1 MTHVTEDDL
10 DDLEFDT
17 LRTGDHV
24 AAALRLS
31 ELAETV
37 SGGVS
42 RAKVLL
48 RAGEQW
54 QHAGRHDKAAELYR
68 KAIEDGGEAYGDPR
82 AYLADALFELGRAD
96 EARTLVEEI
105 RADEP
110 RDPEVY
116 RAVAEV
122 LYAHGD
128 AAGAHEWATAGADVV
143 LALRDSAV
151 GTGMGAGSE
160 AATAGKA
167 VGAGDAPDRPA
178 ASDEPGPEDVALAE
192 DSLEALLRLRYR
204 ARVDLGRAEDDYDA
218 LLDDLLKNGT

>member
-17 LRTGDHV
+17 LRTGDHIS
-24 AAALRLS
+24 AARRLS
-31 ELAETV
+31 ELAESV

-42 RAKVLL
+42 RANVLL

-54 QHAGRHDKAAELYR
+54 QHAGDHARAAELYR
-68 KAIEDGGEAYGDPR
+68 AAVDDGGETYGDPR

-96 EARTLVEEI
+96 EARALVERI
-105 RADEP
+105 RSERP

-116 RAVAEV
+116 RTVAEV
-122 LYAHGD
+122 LYAQGD
-128 AAGAHEWATAGADVV
+128 AAGAHDWATSGADVV
-143 LALRDSAV
+143 LALRDRVV
-151 GTGMGAGSE
+151 G
-160 AATAGKA
+160 
-167 VGAGDAPDRPA
+167 VGAGTGSAPEDAD
-178 ASDEPGPEDVALAE
+178 ASFTPGPEDVAVAE

-218 LLDDLLKNGT
+218 LLDDLLKNA

>member
-1 MTHVTEDDL
+1 VTHVTEDDL

-17 LRTGDHV
+17 LRTGDHI
-24 AAALRLS
+24 AAARRLG

-54 QHAGRHDKAAELYR
+54 QHAGDHGKAAELYR
-68 KAIEDGGEAYGDPR
+68 TAIEDGGETYGDPR
-82 AYLADALFELGRAD
+82 AYLADALFELGEAD
-96 EARTLVEEI
+96 EARKLVEQI

-110 RDPEVY
+110 GDPEVY

-122 LYAHGD
+122 LYAQGD
-128 AAGAHEWATAGADVV
+128 ATGAHEWATAGADVI
-143 LALRDSAV
+143 LALRDRAV
-151 GTGMGAGSE
+151 GIGAG
-160 AATAGKA
+160 TD
-167 VGAGDAPDRPA
+167 AGDD
-178 ASDEPGPEDVALAE
+178 SGQDESLTPGPDDVALAE

-204 ARVDLGRAEDDYDA
+204 ARMDLGRPEDDYDA
-218 LLDDLLKNGT
+218 LLDDLLKNA

>member
-17 LRTGDHV
+17 LRTGDHIS
-24 AAALRLS
+24 AARRLS
-31 ELAETV
+31 ELAESV

-42 RAKVLL
+42 RANVLL

-54 QHAGRHDKAAELYR
+54 QHAGDHGRAAELYR
-68 KAIEDGGEAYGDPR
+68 KAMDDGGETYGDPR

-96 EARTLVEEI
+96 EARVLVEQI
-105 RADEP
+105 RADKP

-122 LYAHGD
+122 LYAQGD
-128 AAGAHEWATAGADVV
+128 ASGAHEWATSGADVI

-151 GTGMGAGSE
+151 GTGIGG
-160 AATAGKA
+160 GP
-167 VGAGDAPDRPA
+167 DAPPVPA
-178 ASDEPGPEDVALAE
+178 DDGFTPGPDDIALAE

-204 ARVDLGRAEDDYDA
+204 ARIDLGRAEDDYDA
-218 LLDDLLKNGT
+218 LLDDLLRS